1 MLDQSV
7 FAGFPVTAFPSVISI
22 PTFGLA
28 DELRSAF
35 SSLPSCEDIMTV
47 SDVMSPDVVTV
58 APALPVAEARSL
70 MRQHQ
75 IHHLVVQRGSQTVG
89 IVSARDLSRPGGS
102 RKPPQTVADVM
113 TRHVLTAEA
122 RTSIDRAA
130 YKMRGHSIGCLIV
143 LNRGRVA
150 GIVTPSDLLGLL
162 SSRARHS
169 RRADTRTAIHHRVVH
184 RHRARADGVW

>member
-1 MLDQSV
+1 
-7 FAGFPVTAFPSVISI
+7 
-22 PTFGLA
+22 
-28 DELRSAF
+28 
-35 SSLPSCEDIMTV
+35 MTV
-47 SDVMSPDVVTV
+47 SEVMSPDVVSV
-58 APALPVAEARSL
+58 SPAMPVAEARRL

-75 IHHLVVQRGSQTVG
+75 IHHLVVQRGSQTLC
-89 IVSARDLSRPGGS
+89 IVSARDLSRPAAS
-102 RKPPQTVADVM
+102 RKASKTVADVM
-113 TRHVLTAEA
+113 TRHVLMTEV
-122 RTSIDRAA
+122 RTSVDRAA
-130 YKMRGHSIGCLIV
+130 YMMRGHSIGCLIV